1 MAQHGKY
8 GQRGRTA
15 DESSLTG
22 LSALS
27 APSRA
32 PVVGAGIIIVI
43 ALLVIVQM
51 VRSVP
56 AASLTLTSSSAPL
69 TFPGTIP
76 TLPWSPNGEEAVAIG
91 GIGTIGTHGGNQPE
105 ETWSVAKLMTAYIVL
120 KAHPLAPATP
130 GPTLSV
136 TPADVAIYNSDKAS
150 HDSVVPV
157 SAGEQLTERQALEAL
172 LIPSGNNIAPILAD
186 WVAGSETAF
195 VAKMNAEAALL
206 GMHNTHYADA
216 SGANPAT
223 VSTATDQLKLLETV
237 WKVPTIRHITEMAQV
252 TTLPAPANPIYYNYD
267 GMIGH
272 YGFIGGKT
280 GSSTTGAFSFV
291 AQKTIGGQPRLI
303 FGTVMGQIAQ
313 STPSLT
319 MPPNANDPLSVIE
332 QAEAAAYNLVN
343 AIGNFPLGKSYLPS
357 GTALGSISS
366 AWATGLKAVTSKPIS
381 FYGYPGI
388 HTSMI
393 VRKNKLGTTVA
404 ANQVVA
410 TLTITVGYNSTTVNL
425 VASRAMPAPSLF
437 WKLTRL

>member
-1 MAQHGKY
+1 M
-8 GQRGRTA
+8 A

-32 PVVGAGIIIVI
+32 PVVGAGIIIII

-51 VRSVP
+51 VRGVP
-56 AASLTLTSSSAPL
+56 TASLTLTSSSAPL

-76 TLPWSPNGEEAVAIG
+76 TLPWSPNGEEAIAID

-136 TPADVAIYNSDKAS
+136 TPADVAIYNSDVANG
-150 HDSVVPV
+150 DSVVPV

-172 LIPSGNNIAPILAD
+172 LIPSGDNIAPILAD
-186 WVAGSETAF
+186 WVSGSETAF

-216 SGANPAT
+216 SGVNPAT

-237 WKVPTIRHITEMAQV
+237 WNVPTIRHITEMAQV
-252 TTLPAPANPIYYNYD
+252 TTLPAPSNCSTCIYNND
-267 GMIGH
+267 NMIGH

-280 GSSTTGAFSFV
+280 GSSTNGAFSFV

-319 MPPNANDPLSVIE
+319 MPPNANDPLSVID

-393 VRKNKLGTTVA
+393 VRKNKLGTTIA

-425 VASRAMPAPSLF
+425 VAAKAMPAPSLV